1 MEQIDI
7 GIMLPGAI
15 KFNDCNVNP
24 TWKAHIQTHDETVVG
39 FVKLID
45 FRKIYVECVCAVI
58 GRELGLPI
66 PKPILVKVPQ
76 ESLPSEVSNKPFILA
91 FASQD
96 AEYPSFRR
104 YFNSNSTDAL
114 ESLINFSK
122 SLDIAVFDEW
132 IGNWDRNIGNILY
145 DGNNEYFFIDH
156 ENAIDKSLQPESPA
170 PRNQMLEQLAN
181 SLSEFEKYK
190 SNRTSQVDI
199 TPTYVGLPFSLISEK
214 TLGGLYLADDEVVG
228 VIKFLE
234 ERLNSLKDL
243 ITLRWGFKQQ
253 ELVL

>member
-7 GIMLPGAI
+7 GVMLPGAI
-15 KFNDCNVNP
+15 AFNDCNVNP
-24 TWKAHIQTHDETVVG
+24 TWKAHIQTHNETIVG

-45 FRKIYVECVCAVI
+45 LRKIYVECVCAVI

-76 ESLPSEVSNKPFILA
+76 ESLPSEVLNKPATLA
-91 FASQD
+91 FASKD

-104 YFNSNSTDAL
+104 YFNNNSTDAL
-114 ESLINFSK
+114 DSLVKFSK

-145 DGNNEYFFIDH
+145 DGNHEYYFIDH
-156 ENAIDKSLQPESPA
+156 ENAIDKNLQPESPA
-170 PRNQMLEQLAN
+170 LKNQMLDQLAS
-181 SLSEFEKYK
+181 SLTEFEKYR
-190 SNRTSQVDI
+190 SNRISQIDI
-199 TPTYVGLPFSLISEK
+199 TPSYAGLPFSLISEK
-214 TLGGLYLADDEVVG
+214 TLGGLYLSDDEVVG

-234 ERLNSLKDL
+234 ERLNSLKNL